1 SNKRPSCAVVS
12 TALPLDGIGNRNIKG
27 HAKSRRWDLYGVEAY
42 RVAKNS
48 KARRASD
55 DRSESY
61 DRKPEPCDRGL
72 RFETCSN
79 QRATPQR
86 RRLKNMQPMKY
97 KNILAA
103 ITTVL
108 VLAACGQKVEVPPA
122 HVGKI
127 MTKDG
132 YQDNL
137 IPTSKFRLGKCWAYC
152 DRLVLLDVSDKAYQ
166 EAMTIFIPEDKLN
179 LDVTIRATLSINPKK
194 TAELFNAIAP
204 TEVSG
209 DISTIANEQVYRT
222 YASQIIQAQVRE
234 YLSKLSISEIASSNE
249 KINSDL
255 RIQLGNAIEALTPFS
270 VRFVGITNLKYP
282 KIITDAQESAAE
294 RREAIQK
301 EEAQL
306 AISKA
311 QLERELQEARLQ
323 RAIDKEKAETE
334 AMSQAVLA
342 QSVDSRVLQLR
353 KLENERAWIEK
364 WNGQL
369 PTTTLSDAVPMVSI
383 GK

>member
-1 SNKRPSCAVVS
+1 
-12 TALPLDGIGNRNIKG
+12 
-27 HAKSRRWDLYGVEAY
+27 
-42 RVAKNS
+42 
-48 KARRASD
+48 
-55 DRSESY
+55 
-61 DRKPEPCDRGL
+61 
-72 RFETCSN
+72 
-79 QRATPQR
+79 
-86 RRLKNMQPMKY
+86 MQPMKY

-103 ITTVL
+103 IATVV

-194 TAELFNAIAP
+194 TAELFNAISP

-222 YASQIIQAQVRE
+222 YASQIIQAEVRE

-249 KINSDL
+249 KINADL
-255 RIQLGNAIEALTPFS
+255 RIQLGKAIESLTPFS

-369 PTTTLSDAVPMVSI
+369 PTTALGDAVPMVSI

>member
-1 SNKRPSCAVVS
+1 MK
-12 TALPLDGIGNRNIKG
+12 PL
-27 HAKSRRWDLYGVEAY
+27 
-42 RVAKNS
+42 
-48 KARRASD
+48 
-55 DRSESY
+55 
-61 DRKPEPCDRGL
+61 
-72 RFETCSN
+72 T
-79 QRATPQR
+79 
-86 RRLKNMQPMKY
+86 KY

-103 ITTVL
+103 TAAAL
-108 VLAACGQKVEVPPA
+108 LLAACGQKVEVPPA

-132 YQDNL
+132 YQETL

-152 DRLVLLDVSDKAYQ
+152 DRLVLLDVSDQAYQ
-166 EAMTIFIPEDKLN
+166 EALSIFIPEDKLN
-179 LDVTIRATLSINPKK
+179 LEVTIRATLSINPKK
-194 TAELFNAIAP
+194 TVELFNAISP
-204 TEVSG
+204 TEVSEHV
-209 DISTIANEQVYRT
+209 STIANEQVYRT
-222 YASQIIQAQVRE
+222 YASQIIQAEVRE

-249 KINSDL
+249 KINADL
-255 RIQLGNAIEALTPFS
+255 RAQLGKAIEALTPFS

-323 RAIDKEKAETE
+323 RAIDKERAETE
-334 AMSQAVLA
+334 AMSQSVLA
-342 QSVDSRVLQLR
+342 QSVDARVLQLR
-353 KLENERAWIEK
+353 KLENDRAWIEK

-369 PTTTLSDAVPMVSI
+369 PTTALGDTVPMVSI

>member
-1 SNKRPSCAVVS
+1 MKL
-12 TALPLDGIGNRNIKG
+12 T
-27 HAKSRRWDLYGVEAY
+27 
-42 RVAKNS
+42 
-48 KARRASD
+48 
-55 DRSESY
+55 
-61 DRKPEPCDRGL
+61 
-72 RFETCSN
+72 
-79 QRATPQR
+79 
-86 RRLKNMQPMKY
+86 KY
-97 KNILAA
+97 KNILAVA
-103 ITTVL
+103 AAGFL
-108 VLAACGQKVEVPPA
+108 LAACGQKVEVPPA
-122 HVGKI
+122 YVGKI

-132 YQDNL
+132 YQENL
-137 IPTSKFRLGKCWAYC
+137 IPTSKFRLVKCWAYC
-152 DRLVLLDVSDKAYQ
+152 DRLVLLDISDKAYQ
-166 EAMTIFIPEDKLN
+166 ESMSIFIPEDKLN
-179 LDVTIRATLSINPKK
+179 LDVTIRATLSINQKK
-194 TAELFNAIAP
+194 APELFNAIAP

-209 DISTIANEQVYRT
+209 DVSTISNEQVYQT
-222 YASQIIQAQVRE
+222 YASQIIQAEVRE

-255 RIQLGNAIEALTPFS
+255 RVQLGKAIESLTPFS
-270 VRFVGITNLKYP
+270 VRFVGITNLRYP

-334 AMSQAVLA
+334 ALSQSVLA

-369 PTTTLSDAVPMVSI
+369 PTTTLGDSVPMVSI

>member
-1 SNKRPSCAVVS
+1 LFQSHLYSCEGR
-12 TALPLDGIGNRNIKG
+12 LDL
-27 HAKSRRWDLYGVEAY
+27 KS
-42 RVAKNS
+42 
-48 KARRASD
+48 
-55 DRSESY
+55 
-61 DRKPEPCDRGL
+61 
-72 RFETCSN
+72 
-79 QRATPQR
+79 
-86 RRLKNMQPMKY
+86 LKKH
-97 KNILAA
+97 KTSLAA
-103 ITTVL
+103 VAAAFVL
-108 VLAACGQKVEVPPA
+108 GACGQKVEVPPA

-132 YQDNL
+132 YQESL
-137 IPTSKFRLGKCWAYC
+137 IPTSKFRLGQCWAYC

-166 EAMTIFIPEDKLN
+166 ESMNIFIPEDKLN
-179 LDVTIRATLSINPKK
+179 LEVTIRATLSINPKK
-194 TAELFNAIAP
+194 TAELFNAVAP
-204 TEVSG
+204 TEVTG

-222 YASQIIQAQVRE
+222 YASQIIQAEVRE

-255 RIQLGNAIEALTPFS
+255 RVQLGKAIESLTPFS
-270 VRFVGITNLKYP
+270 VRFVGITNLKYQKSSP
-282 KIITDAQESAAE
+282 MLRSQPQSAAK
-294 RREAIQK
+294 RSK

-334 AMSQAVLA
+334 AMSQSVLA

-353 KLENERAWIEK
+353 KLENDRAWIEK

-369 PTTTLSDAVPMVSI
+369 PTTTLGDAVPMVSI